1 MVDVFASFEG
11 GREGVIQRFRKL
23 VLDRIENLK
32 FSEVSELEESADLPA
47 GSFRRLAEGDLGMVT
62 AKAIQT
68 LADPLDYS
76 MEDVFGTTLTLDK
89 DTRAAIM
96 REMLSEKFVS
106 VAAAGAEGGAPN
118 NLTVFV
124 IVKALREL

>member
-1 MVDVFASFEG
+1 MVDIFGCFDG
-11 GREGVIQRFRKL
+11 GRAGVMNRFRKL

-47 GSFRRLAEGDLGMVT
+47 GSFRRLAEGNLDMVT
-62 AKAIQT
+62 SKAIQT

-76 MEDVFGTTLTLDK
+76 MEDVFGSDFTLNQ
-89 DTRAAIM
+89 DTKAAIM
-96 REMLSEKFVS
+96 KEMLAEKFVS
-106 VAAAGAEGGAPN
+106 VAAAGAEGAAPN
-118 NLTVFV
+118 NLTVFI